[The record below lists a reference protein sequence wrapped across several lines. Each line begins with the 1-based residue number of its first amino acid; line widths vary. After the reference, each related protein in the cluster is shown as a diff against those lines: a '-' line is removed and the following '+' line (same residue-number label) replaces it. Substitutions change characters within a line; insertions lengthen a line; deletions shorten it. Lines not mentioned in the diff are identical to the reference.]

1 MKQKYSKYI
10 KKLFQD
16 KFKEE
21 LPMFKPV
28 KAQWFEWLFSY
39 EFVISSKDSWKS
51 IMIYHDDK
59 DNSFDINLVWSTT
72 KEPQQF
78 RSTLVEHNLFRPIEI
93 NAIKELNLNGVSI
106 GLSDFW
112 ATDFCSVWAVDST
125 GKILKSIEE
134 NGYISSDVSFQFYS
148 KDTFLS
154 DKKELTME
162 EMEKFIDPLV
172 DNAIEM
178 IKQYAIPLFNA
189 LDNKK

>member
-1 MKQKYSKYI
+1 MKRKYSKYI

-59 DNSFDINLVWSTT
+59 DNSFGINLVWSIA

-78 RSTLVEHNLFRPIEI
+78 RSTLVEHNLFGPIEI
-93 NAIKELNLNGVSI
+93 NAIKELNLNEVSI
-106 GLSDFW
+106 GLADFW
-112 ATDFCSVWAVDST
+112 ATDFSSGWAVDPT
-125 GKILKSIEE
+125 GKILKSIEK
-134 NGYISSDVSFQFYS
+134 NGYITSDASFQFYS
-148 KDTFLS
+148 KDTFFS
-154 DKKELTME
+154 DEKELTME
-162 EMEKFIDPLV
+162 EMKFFIDPLV
-172 DNAIEM
+172 DNAIKM
-178 IKQYAIPLFNA
+178 IKQYGIPLFNA
-189 LDNKK
+189 LNIE